1 MGRVVLGFLKLRGIE
16 FDALSVL
23 VKKKGKRLPNKYPFS
38 FLK

>member
-23 VKKKGKRLPNKYPFS
+23 VKKRVKDNLVS
-38 FLK
+38 THFLF